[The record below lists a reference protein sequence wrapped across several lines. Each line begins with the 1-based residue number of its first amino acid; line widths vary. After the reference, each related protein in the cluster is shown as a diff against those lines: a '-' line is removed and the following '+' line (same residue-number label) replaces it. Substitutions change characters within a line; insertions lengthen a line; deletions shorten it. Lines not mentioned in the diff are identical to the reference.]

1 MSRFIGIDV
10 QARRGCTYA
19 ILDSEGSLIDSGWS
33 DRGSIIRPS
42 PMDETVSVLKEVA
55 EKHARGSADSVAVGI
70 DAPRMSLPEKRKWY
84 WERKTRTWR
93 PRKASEAGFGR
104 HCEVILKAHGIA
116 NPQWT
121 PLALNSKPWMNL
133 GFKLFEALASY
144 PHVHEVFP
152 SASYTILENN
162 RDINIRINFAQ
173 FVFNPKDMLDAC
185 LAAATVKEFIQGKGE
200 EVGGGDGLGTIVLP
214 RPITNG
220 RMEEIFSWPWET

>member
-1 MSRFIGIDV
+1 
-10 QARRGCTYA
+10 
-19 ILDSEGSLIDSGWS
+19 
-33 DRGSIIRPS
+33 
-42 PMDETVSVLKEVA
+42 MDETVSVLKQVVA
-55 EKHARGSADSVAVGI
+55 KYARGSADCIAVGI
-70 DAPRMSLPEKRKWY
+70 DAPRMPLPEKRKWY

-93 PRKASEAGFGR
+93 PRKSSEAGFGR
-104 HCEVILKAHGIA
+104 HCEVIIKAHNIA

-121 PLALNSKPWMNL
+121 PLASNTKPWMDL
-133 GFKLFEALASY
+133 GFRLFEALGGY

-152 SASYTILENN
+152 SASYNMLEDN
-162 RDINIRINFAQ
+162 RDVNIRINFAQ

-185 LAAATVKEFIQGKGE
+185 LAAATVREFIQGRGE